1 MSGPSLSVIFMLSCT
16 MELSI
21 LWLESQACKMYR
33 LVLGPAPANSA
44 RLTSTKPSFRKWRPD
59 LSSNLI
65 EMRHLH
71 ASRRPELGLA
81 VILVG
86 KTKVLLYLTQWFC
99 TSILKTMKQTL
110 KSTRNFIIFKKQ
122 KQAKITTKNGLFRNS
137 LIILKEKVCCCFS

>member
-1 MSGPSLSVIFMLSCT
+1 
-16 MELSI
+16 
-21 LWLESQACKMYR
+21 MYR

-59 LSSNLI
+59 LSSTRI
-65 EMRHLH
+65 ETRHLH

-99 TSILKTMKQTL
+99 TSILRRKEISVFLSQQMCIFVVAESSY
-110 KSTRNFIIFKKQ
+110 KSGFFKDKYQPLIIGRLLSFLERNIELYIIF
-122 KQAKITTKNGLFRNS
+122 LS
-137 LIILKEKVCCCFS
+137 LILQNIPQ